1 MTIDNEP
8 LVFDLR
14 RLRRDYRDSGFTQE
28 QLAKLAGVS
37 TRVVHEYEASTGLS
51 SSVEC
56 LLRIALAL
64 NVPIEELIAA
74 DLIDEL
80 RADVAARRAEYR
92 LTPTRR
98 GATGDDDEP

>member
-1 MTIDNEP
+1 
-8 LVFDLR
+8 
-14 RLRRDYRDSGFTQE
+14 
-28 QLAKLAGVS
+28 
-37 TRVVHEYEASTGLS
+37 
-51 SSVEC
+51 
-56 LLRIALAL
+56 LAL